1 MGSSPEGEKL
11 QSDSGVFLDSHSLQ
25 DNQPSKGEIGG
36 GVILGEI
43 NRVNRDE
50 MLYFFFFIKS
60 HFMQI
65 FMQQMPLYAHLN

>member
-43 NRVNRDE
+43 NRVIRDE
-50 MLYFFFFIKS
+50 MLYFFFF
-60 HFMQI
+60 
-65 FMQQMPLYAHLN
+65 L

>member
-50 MLYFFFFIKS
+50 MLYFFF
-60 HFMQI
+60 
-65 FMQQMPLYAHLN
+65 L